1 MSVKS
6 TLVVAIFGGA
16 CLVTGASA
24 FPIASMPSETTT
36 IQFHDDEGGDM
47 ARRILRGVESGGH
60 RDRNHERGFD
70 GRSGYR
76 DHQRGFD
83 GRDGF
88 RDRDHQRGFDDRGGY
103 RDRDH
108 QRRRGGED

>member
-1 MSVKS
+1 MSFKII
-6 TLVVAIFGGA
+6 LVVATFGGA

-24 FPIASMPSETTT
+24 FPIVSMPSQTTT

-47 ARRILRGVESGGH
+47 ARRILRGVEGGGH
-60 RDRNHERGFD
+60 LYRDHERGFH
-70 GRSGYR
+70 GRGGYR
-76 DHQRGFD
+76 DHHGFD